1 MPKKIGHKL
10 TDKTIESPFLLLY
23 DLDELEP

>member
-10 TDKTIESPFLLLY
+10 TDKTIKSPFLLLY